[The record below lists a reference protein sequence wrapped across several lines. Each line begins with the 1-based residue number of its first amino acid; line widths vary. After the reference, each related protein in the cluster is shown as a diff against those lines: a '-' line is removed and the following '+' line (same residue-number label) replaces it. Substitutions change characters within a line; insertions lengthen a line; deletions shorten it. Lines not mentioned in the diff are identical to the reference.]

1 MFLISR
7 VTHQLYVYYNSKILQ
22 KCCSSFTTD
31 TPGSGISA
39 NTLKYLPVTGRITVH
54 SRRVVLQPTDK
65 GIGWLPGLN
74 FGLGAD
80 AIPDRSDQG

>member
-39 NTLKYLPVTGRITVH
+39 NTLKYLPVQGMHHRTFQESSAASHRQGH
-54 SRRVVLQPTDK
+54 
-65 GIGWLPGLN
+65 
-74 FGLGAD
+74 GLGD
-80 AIPDRSDQG
+80 GIPEGPDQG